1 MAPAVSGTDGDHPS
15 VVVVG
20 SLNLDV
26 VVRTPSHPRPGETV
40 LGHHHAEYPGGKGAN
55 QAVAAARLGARTAML
70 GRVGEDA
77 AADRLRTSLAEAG
90 VDLTAVRATPG
101 VRTGAAFITVDDTG
115 ENTIVVSPGANAR
128 LSAADVDDQHDLLAA
143 ADVCLLQLEVADEVV
158 AQAVRSAGGRVVL
171 NPAPARELTRE
182 VLAGVDV
189 LVPNEGELAVLA
201 GRTETPSDPDELA
214 GLARS
219 LAVPTVVVTLGAR
232 GALVITDDRVDHL
245 PAPEVEVVDT
255 TAAGDTFCGAL
266 AAALVR
272 GDDVV
277 TAARWAV
284 AAAALSVQRAGAQP
298 SIPSRDEMEEAHHAT

>member
-1 MAPAVSGTDGDHPS
+1 MAPAIRRADGDPS

-40 LGHHHAEYPGGKGAN
+40 LGHDHAEYPGGKGAN

-70 GRVGEDA
+70 GRVGDDA

-90 VDLTAVRATPG
+90 VDLTALLATPG
-101 VRTGAAFITVDDTG
+101 VRTGAAFITVDDAG
-115 ENTIVVSPGANAR
+115 ENTIVVSSGANAR
-128 LSAADVDDQHDLLAA
+128 LSAADVDAQRDLLAS

-158 AQAVRSAGGRVVL
+158 RQAVRATGGRVVL
-171 NPAPARELTRE
+171 NPAPARDLPSE

-189 LVPNEGELAVLA
+189 LVPNEGELALLA
-201 GRTETPSDPDELA
+201 GRTESASDPDELA
-214 GLARS
+214 ALARS

-232 GALVITDDRVDHL
+232 GALVVADERVEHL

-277 TAARWAV
+277 TATRWAV
-284 AAAALSVQRAGAQP
+284 AASALSVQQEGAQP
-298 SIPSRDEMEEAHHAT
+298 SIPTLDEMEEAHRAT